1 MRRRGFAK
9 PPNIILCWLSFFCE
23 NSGSI
28 ERKGA
33 ETIWTIVKYDWKSQ
47 QVFLYGK
54 YLLNVLQQCAKATEQ
69 TPSVWWKFFS
79 AVTRIQKH
87 INHVFFLAVS
97 SSDKRIK
104 GFVHAGTVDYKA
116 KFTLWQVRPSL
127 WWKDVEW
134 ILKYCQEVWGRHNCP
149 KIMPFLKDCFG
160 VSKIGRRISRRLLRK
175 ERPPGLDAKGRQ
187 GSKRSLA
194 RVWGGCG
201 DGKCHLTILHRERE
215 GSLGFALIEKC
226 PRTETLRIWTLY
238 SSTSYSWGLKSQINE
253 KKHWRH
259 LVSLYMSKKT

>member
-1 MRRRGFAK
+1 MEEHFLARPSTSKVGTELIK
-9 PPNIILCWLSFFCE
+9 SWN
-23 NSGSI
+23 
-28 ERKGA
+28 
-33 ETIWTIVKYDWKSQ
+33 WTDK
-47 QVFLYGK
+47 VFLYGK
-54 YLLNVLQQCAKATEQ
+54 YWLNVLQQCAKATEQ
-69 TPSVWWKFFS
+69 TPSFWWKFFS

-104 GFVHAGTVDYKA
+104 GSVHARTVDYKA

-175 ERPPGLDAKGRQ
+175 ERPPGLDAKDRQ

-194 RVWGGCG
+194 GVWGVVGAG
-201 DGKCHLTILHRERE
+201 NVTWPSFIERERGVWGSRWSKSVREQKLCVFERSIQVHLIPE
-215 GSLGFALIEKC
+215 G
-226 PRTETLRIWTLY
+226 
-238 SSTSYSWGLKSQINE
+238 
-253 KKHWRH
+253 
-259 LVSLYMSKKT
+259 

>member
-1 MRRRGFAK
+1 MDNILALNPYFPLLSWLDFLSLTKLRPAKKELKCAIFKGEHLLVRRRGFAK

-69 TPSVWWKFFS
+69 TPSFWWKFFS

-104 GFVHAGTVDYKA
+104 GFVHARTVDFTRLNLLCDKWDRVFGEKTLSEFLSIA
-116 KFTLWQVRPSL
+116 KKCEEGTIV
-127 WWKDVEW
+127 
-134 ILKYCQEVWGRHNCP
+134 P
-149 KIMPFLKDCFG
+149 KSCLF
-160 VSKIGRRISRRLLRK
+160 
-175 ERPPGLDAKGRQ
+175 
-187 GSKRSLA
+187 
-194 RVWGGCG
+194 
-201 DGKCHLTILHRERE
+201 
-215 GSLGFALIEKC
+215 
-226 PRTETLRIWTLY
+226 
-238 SSTSYSWGLKSQINE
+238 
-253 KKHWRH
+253 
-259 LVSLYMSKKT
+259 